1 MGQTG
6 DGLGM
11 GTRHT
16 AGFWV
21 GVVSAVLMGL
31 FGAGCRRV
39 EPQRQLVNM
48 DLFAGWNGVAK
59 GDGWVPVRVE
69 VNLPEG
75 FVQQTGTLRVSAE
88 GSGCSS
94 VYEAALTPGGHVVRE
109 CLVATGLRSMPKVY
123 GSVTTPLGLGDSTET
138 RLGRLLSDEQRL
150 GVGIGGEIPGF
161 SSVSVDLEEAS
172 GFGAMVSVEPRFVY
186 REWGAWLGVD
196 AVWLPLAGAMGLDA
210 DQWAAL
216 RQWVMCG
223 GILVVAPGPGW
234 GGQWDL
240 LQAAGLV
247 VAGASAPTVAHV
259 ESGLSWYVADSAG
272 AGLDGAGWMLTE
284 GVREAGAL
292 SPGWFT
298 RPGDHEVWEAWSTM
312 DVGLGSLRIW
322 NAVPEVWSSGQRT
335 RRLWAAVLSPRPDLV
350 EQEEAETQNNQWLP
364 DVTTAVQPM
373 LARGWTPGLGLGW
386 ILPILGLYL
395 FVVAYVDYK
404 LVFRLRRPVLTWF
417 TLPAWTGATC
427 LLIVLGGNW
436 YYGDL
441 AEGRGICLLESL
453 DPDATLI
460 RSTRYLLLEQPSN
473 RRDRLRGQGLIRP
486 SQLDASSGWGG
497 SEVRFGGREEI
508 GTVWEGMMERW
519 VKRFFRE
526 DALLVRETPLV
537 AVGADS
543 EGIRLA
549 PDSNWSL
556 AGGYLIRGEEYW
568 ELSGNEF
575 SADTPGQELNLLMRR
590 GEGWLQ
596 STNWP
601 YSEYGNYA
609 NREPFTGN
617 QLMAMV
623 LTLSLGQYEDLYG
636 NAKVGEGLL
645 PAVRSAHRKGREV
658 VVLLLNA
665 EPGES
670 GVEWRAAGDGGGV
683 SNPVREQVLFFHI
696 L

>member
-1 MGQTG
+1 M
-6 DGLGM
+6 GM
-11 GTRHT
+11 GHT
-16 AGFWV
+16 VGYWA

-31 FGAGCRRV
+31 FAAGCRRV

-109 CLVATGLRSMPKVY
+109 CLIAMDWGSTPKVHGSVATPSGI
-123 GSVTTPLGLGDSTET
+123 GDSREV
-138 RLGRLLSDEQRL
+138 RLGRVLSDDQRL
-150 GVGIGGEIPGF
+150 GVGIGGVIPGF
-161 SSVSVDLEEAS
+161 SSVSIDLEEES
-172 GFGAMVSVEPRFVY
+172 GFGAMVAVEPRFVY

-210 DQWAAL
+210 DQWVAL

-234 GGQWDL
+234 GVQWEL

-247 VAGASAPTVAHV
+247 EVGASAPAVAHV
-259 ESGLSWYVADSAG
+259 ESGLSWYVADGDSAG
-272 AGLDGAGWMLTE
+272 LGGAGWMLTE

-292 SPGWFT
+292 SSAWFT
-298 RPGDHEVWEAWSTM
+298 RPGDDEVWEAWTSM

-322 NAVPEVWSSGQRT
+322 NAFPEVWSSGQRT
-335 RRLWAAVLSPRPDLV
+335 RRLWVTALSPRPGLV
-350 EQEEAETQNNQWLP
+350 EQEEAETQNNQWFP
-364 DVTTAVQPM
+364 IVTTAVQSM

-417 TLPAWTGATC
+417 TLPAWSGAAC

-441 AEGRGICLLESL
+441 AEGRGLCLWQSL
-453 DPDATLI
+453 DPEATLI

-473 RRDRLRGQGLIRP
+473 RRDRISGQGLIRP
-486 SQLDASSGWGG
+486 SQLGVSSGWRA
-497 SEVRFGGREEI
+497 SEVRFGGREET

-519 VKRFFRE
+519 VKRLFRE

-537 AVGADS
+537 AVASDS
-543 EGIRLA
+543 EGIRLT

-556 AGGYLIRGEEYW
+556 AGGYLVRGEEYW
-568 ELSGNEF
+568 ELSGDEF

-590 GEGWLQ
+590 GEGWMQ

-601 YSEYGNYA
+601 YSEYGNYG

-617 QLMAMV
+617 QLMVMV
-623 LTLSLGQYEDLYG
+623 LTLSLGRLENLYG
-636 NAKVGEGLL
+636 NSKVLEAML
-645 PAVRSAHRKGREV
+645 PEVRSAHMEGRGV
-658 VVLLLNA
+658 LGLLLNV

-670 GVEWRAAGDGGGV
+670 GVEWRAAGGGGV